1 MKNWK
6 ILVSFILLVFASLLY
21 FSEENT
27 PATEANGRQK
37 PLKIGVSLYRG
48 DDEFIS
54 SIRHALEE
62 EKLAFEKKSN
72 QKMTLKFF
80 DGKNSQSIQNSH
92 IDQLIRSDYD
102 VIAVNMVDRTVASN
116 IIYKARQA
124 NIPVIFFNREPIQT
138 DLIQWDKAF
147 YIGSKAQQ
155 SGEMQGELVL
165 EQYRFAPESIDLNQD
180 GKIQYVM
187 LEGEEVHQD
196 SLIRTEASIKTI
208 VDGGVKVERLARGVG
223 NWMRQPSKEYLREW
237 LKKYPNQIELV
248 ISNND
253 EMAIGAI
260 EAIREVDEEGLV
272 PCVVGIDG
280 TQKGLEA
287 VDQGEML
294 GTVLS
299 DPNKYAREILSLAE
313 KLAKDVPL
321 EKEGPYL
328 WIPHQLYRQPM
339 E

>member
-6 ILVSFILLVFASLLY
+6 IHLSFVFLIFASLLY
-21 FSEENT
+21 FSEDNQ
-27 PATEANGRQK
+27 PAAEENGRQK
-37 PLKIGVSLYRG
+37 PLKVGVSLYRG
-48 DDEFIS
+48 DDEFVS

-62 EKLAFEKKSN
+62 EKLALEKKSN
-72 QKMTLKFF
+72 QKMTLKIL
-80 DGKNSQSIQNSH
+80 DAKNSQSIQNSQ

-124 NIPVIFFNREPIQT
+124 DIPVIFFNREPIQT
-138 DLIQWDKAF
+138 DLIQWNQAF
-147 YIGSKAQQ
+147 YIGSNAQQ

-165 EQYRFAPESIDLNQD
+165 EQYRRAPETIDLNQD

-208 VDGGVKVERLARGVG
+208 VDGGIKVERLARGVG
-223 NWMRQPSKEYLREW
+223 NWMRQPSKEFLNEW

-253 EMAIGAI
+253 EMALGAI
-260 EAIREVDEEGLV
+260 EAIREAPEGTV
-272 PCVVGIDG
+272 IPHIVGIDG
-280 TQKGLEA
+280 TLEGLEA

-294 GTVLS
+294 GTVFS

-313 KLAKDVPL
+313 KVAKDVPL
-321 EKEGPYL
+321 ETNDPYI
-328 WIPHQLYRQPM
+328 WIQHQLYRKII